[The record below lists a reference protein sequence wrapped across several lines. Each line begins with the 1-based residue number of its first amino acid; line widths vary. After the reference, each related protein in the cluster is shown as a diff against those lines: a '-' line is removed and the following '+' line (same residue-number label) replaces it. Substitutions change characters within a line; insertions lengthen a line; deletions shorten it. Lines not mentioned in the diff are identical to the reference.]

1 MVFDKS
7 GLIKEVCVIEK
18 WIAEVK
24 GSADLEDLGMSLIH
38 NGIVRGTSKAGKM
51 VKGMQLSY
59 DKEKLNSLIS
69 EFKKKEGIVAIKAW
83 INEGT
88 LNIGDDIMYVL
99 VAGRLRTDVLPV
111 FEGLLS
117 KIKGEVVSE
126 KEFS

>member
-1 MVFDKS
+1 M
-7 GLIKEVCVIEK
+7 IEK

-24 GSADLEDLGMSLIH
+24 GSADLEDLGMILIH

-99 VAGRLRTDVLPV
+99 VAGKLRTDVLPT

>member
-1 MVFDKS
+1 
-7 GLIKEVCVIEK
+7 VIEK

-24 GSADLEDLGMSLIH
+24 GSADSKDLGMILIH
-38 NGIVRGTSKAGKM
+38 NGIVRGTSKEGKI

-117 KIKGEVVSE
+117 KIKSEIVSE

>member
-1 MVFDKS
+1 M
-7 GLIKEVCVIEK
+7 IEK

-24 GSADLEDLGMSLIH
+24 GSADLEDLGMILIH
-38 NGIVRGTSKAGKM
+38 NGIVRGTSKEGKK

-83 INEGT
+83 INEGA

-99 VAGRLRTDVLPV
+99 VAGRLRTDVLPT
-111 FEGLLS
+111 FEGLLF

>member
-1 MVFDKS
+1 M
-7 GLIKEVCVIEK
+7 IEK

-24 GSADLEDLGMSLIH
+24 GNTDPEDLGMILIH

-69 EFKKKEGIVAIKAW
+69 EFKKKEGIVTIKAW
-83 INEGT
+83 INKGI
-88 LNIGDDIMYVL
+88 LHVGDDIMYVL

>member
-1 MVFDKS
+1 
-7 GLIKEVCVIEK
+7 
-18 WIAEVK
+18 
-24 GSADLEDLGMSLIH
+24 
-38 NGIVRGTSKAGKM
+38 M

-69 EFKKKEGIVAIKAW
+69 EFKKREGIVAIKAW

-99 VAGRLRTDVLPV
+99 VAGRLRTDVLPT
-111 FEGLLS
+111 FEELLS